1 MHEGEVDLL
10 EGRVRRSL
18 GTLDQIPVPGLA
30 AITTRRAP
38 VRSRVTRTAGAF
50 GATAAVLVLA
60 LVVGAQLNTW
70 RAALSGATAGPGLP
84 GAAAQVTPDD
94 RYGLLVGW
102 PGDATTLVDEQGNQL
117 VAPFFGV
124 REARTSPDGRYIGLW
139 LSTINGYEVRIL
151 DGVNRTLGPT
161 LFATT
166 EQYARSNEGLVW
178 ASDSSAVVIA
188 TTADPVA
195 NSAGAI
201 RVNLR
206 AIDRGGTVASIATY
220 SAFAL
225 QPLGWDRAKN
235 TILARATS
243 DSSGPSKYLR
253 FVGGGSPS
261 VVERTVTDM
270 PLIANDAATYVAS
283 YASCPPP
290 GPCRIFTIH
299 DAETY
304 AVVAQI
310 DLAASSPLTRPN
322 ANWAI
327 LFRPRS
333 SDVIVYF
340 SRSVNPTRSTF
351 GIELYPNAG
360 RGGRRD
366 LGDVSVDPVNGTH
379 YQPNAFIRADGSAA
393 FYLHLNDVALGEQ
406 IGDLIALPGGAHTPV
421 RVFGSPRATV
431 LIDPKL

>member
-1 MHEGEVDLL
+1 
-10 EGRVRRSL
+10 
-18 GTLDQIPVPGLA
+18 
-30 AITTRRAP
+30 
-38 VRSRVTRTAGAF
+38 
-50 GATAAVLVLA
+50 
-60 LVVGAQLNTW
+60 
-70 RAALSGATAGPGLP
+70 
-84 GAAAQVTPDD
+84 
-94 RYGLLVGW
+94 
-102 PGDATTLVDEQGNQL
+102 
-117 VAPFFGV
+117 
-124 REARTSPDGRYIGLW
+124 
-139 LSTINGYEVRIL
+139 
-151 DGVNRTLGPT
+151 
-161 LFATT
+161 
-166 EQYARSNEGLVW
+166 
-178 ASDSSAVVIA
+178 
-188 TTADPVA
+188 
-195 NSAGAI
+195 
-201 RVNLR
+201 
-206 AIDRGGTVASIATY
+206 
-220 SAFAL
+220 
-225 QPLGWDRAKN
+225 
-235 TILARATS
+235 
-243 DSSGPSKYLR
+243 
-253 FVGGGSPS
+253 VGGGSPS

-340 SRSVNPTRSTF
+340 SRSLNPTRSTF

-366 LGDVSVDPVNGTH
+366 LGDVSVDPVNGTL